1 MKLKIYMKQLP
12 LIIQKLKT
20 LKNMKKFKLISLS
33 LMMLVCGKSISQT
46 VTPQK
51 LPISQKQESSVVI
64 DTSIAKLIAKD
75 LVSGDVCKAEI
86 KLVRSNLTLTKKEV
100 IFKDSIINT
109 LGKQKEK
116 LNLIILKKDE
126 MFAKQEE
133 ISNTY
138 KKALSKQKT
147 TTFLY
152 KALSLLGV
160 VSTIILI
167 VK

>member
-1 MKLKIYMKQLP
+1 
-12 LIIQKLKT
+12 
-20 LKNMKKFKLISLS
+20 
-33 LMMLVCGKSISQT
+33 MMLVCGRSISQS

-51 LPISQKQESSVVI
+51 LSITKKQESSVVI
-64 DTSIAKLIAKD
+64 DTTIAKLIAKD

-86 KLVRSNLTLTKKEV
+86 KLVRSNLALTKKEV
-100 IFKDSIINT
+100 VFKDSIINT
-109 LGKQKEK
+109 LGTQKEK
-116 LNLIILKKDE
+116 LNLIISKKDE
-126 MFAKQEE
+126 MFSKQEE

-152 KALSLLGV
+152 KLLSLLGI
-160 VSTIILI
+160 VSTTLLI

>member
-1 MKLKIYMKQLP
+1 
-12 LIIQKLKT
+12 
-20 LKNMKKFKLISLS
+20 
-33 LMMLVCGKSISQT
+33 MMLVCGRSISQT

-51 LPISQKQESSVVI
+51 APTPQKQESSVVI
-64 DTSIAKLIAKD
+64 DTTVAKLIAKD

-86 KLVRSNLTLTKKEV
+86 KLVRANLDLTKKEV
-100 IFKDSIINT
+100 VFKDSIINT
-109 LGKQKEK
+109 LGTQKEK
-116 LNLIILKKDE
+116 LNLIISKKDE

-138 KKALSKQKT
+138 KKSLSKQKT

-160 VSTIILI
+160 ISTTLLII
-167 VK
+167 KP